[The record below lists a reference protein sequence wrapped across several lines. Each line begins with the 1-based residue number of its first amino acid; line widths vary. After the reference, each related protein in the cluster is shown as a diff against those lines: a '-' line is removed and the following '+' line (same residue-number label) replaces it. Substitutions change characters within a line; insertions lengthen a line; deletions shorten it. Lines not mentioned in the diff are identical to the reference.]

1 MGAMLATGQES
12 RFKMSDSSAQTAAG
26 SARPPPST
34 CENCGSVRPSP
45 FCPQCGQNDRNYA
58 RGLATVVWEFGRE
71 AFEMDSRFLQTLKL
85 LLFKP
90 GSLTSEFS
98 RNRRA
103 RYMSPIR
110 LYLFTSFLFVLVL
123 SLAMPDSWTE
133 DAIQMGGDSEELPG
147 NIVVPSGGAP
157 ESPPVE
163 EGVTEDDGD
172 ATPPVDREG
181 TDDDA
186 DGTPRVAEAVAGRNV
201 DISLEASV
209 SEAQIEA
216 LSAAVG
222 PRHARRLDDILGR
235 PNDDPFK
242 RLALLVASLMPED
255 DRTGSGSADRVPPDF
270 VTRPDTGRLAPSE
283 DTERTG
289 SGLAGQE
296 DADRP
301 NLFVRMF
308 LTSMIDF
315 LHDPEVF
322 VQRAVGNMPIAMFF
336 LLPFLALALGF
347 CYVRKK
353 RYFVEHLVFGMHNQT
368 FTFLCLAA
376 ALVTPTGPVGRW
388 FLVFFVVM
396 PQVYYLIAL
405 RRYYRDGWIRTI
417 LKGSIV
423 WWLYMM
429 ILLPGF
435 LFVLFLT
442 A

>member
-1 MGAMLATGQES
+1 MKPDQPGT
-12 RFKMSDSSAQTAAG
+12 SSG
-26 SARPPPST
+26 VPPTEVSPHPAT
-34 CENCGSVRPSP
+34 CENCGSVRPTP

-71 AFEMDSRFLQTLKL
+71 AFEMDSRFFQTLKL

-90 GSLTSEFS
+90 GSLTNEFS

-123 SLAMPDSWTE
+123 SLAMPDSWSE
-133 DAIQMGGDSEELPG
+133 DAMLMGGDSDELPA
-147 NIVVPSGGAP
+147 IVVVPTGDTP
-157 ESPPVE
+157 ESPSAE
-163 EGVTEDDGD
+163 GGVTDDETD
-172 ATPPVDREG
+172 ATPPVDQEA

-186 DGTPRVAEAVAGRNV
+186 DEIPRVAEAVAGRNV
-201 DISLEASV
+201 DISLDASV

-216 LSAAVG
+216 LKAALG
-222 PRHARRLDDILGR
+222 PTQRRRLDDLLGR
-235 PNDDPFK
+235 PDDDVFK
-242 RLALLVASLMPED
+242 RAALLIASLMPND
-255 DRTGSGSADRVPPDF
+255 VQTGSASIDRVPPDF
-270 VTRPDTGRLAPSE
+270 VTKPDSGRVPPSE
-283 DTERTG
+283 AAEPTV
-289 SGLAGQE
+289 SGPAGQE
-296 DADRP
+296 DPDRP
-301 NLFVRMF
+301 ILPVRMF
-308 LTSMIDF
+308 LTSTIDL

-347 CYVRKK
+347 CYVRK
-353 RYFVEHLVFGMHNQT
+353 RRFFVEHLVFGMHNQT

-376 ALVTPTGPVGRW
+376 AMVTPTGPVGNW
-388 FLVFFVVM
+388 FLVFFIVM

>member
-1 MGAMLATGQES
+1 
-12 RFKMSDSSAQTAAG
+12 MSDSSAQNDDARAA
-26 SARPPPST
+26 PSPT
-34 CENCGSVRPSP
+34 VCPNCGNVRPSP
-45 FCPQCGQNDRNYA
+45 FCPECGQNDRNYA

-90 GSLTSEFS
+90 GSLTNEFS

-123 SLAMPDSWTE
+123 SFAMPDSWSE
-133 DAIQMGGDSEELPG
+133 GAVMMGSDSEEVPEEF
-147 NIVVPSGGAP
+147 VVPVGGSR
-157 ESPPVE
+157 ESPPVDE
-163 EGVTEDDGD
+163 EV
-172 ATPPVDREG
+172 R
-181 TDDDA
+181 DDDA
-186 DGTPRVAEAVAGRNV
+186 DESPRLAGQTPRRNL
-201 DISLEASV
+201 DLSIDTAV
-209 SEAQIEA
+209 SEGQIEA
-216 LSAAVG
+216 LRAALG
-222 PRHARRLDDILGR
+222 PTHGRKLDDILGR
-235 PNDDPFK
+235 PDENAFK
-242 RLALLVASLMPED
+242 RVALLIAGFMYSEEED
-255 DRTGSGSADRVPPDF
+255 RAVSRPAGEEDPDRNNFF
-270 VTRPDTGRLAPSE
+270 VGML
-283 DTERTG
+283 
-289 SGLAGQE
+289 
-296 DADRP
+296 
-301 NLFVRMF
+301 
-308 LTSMIDF
+308 LTSTIDF

-322 VQRAVGNMPIAMFF
+322 VQRAVGNLPIAMFF

-353 RYFVEHLVFGMHNQT
+353 RFFVEHLVFGMHNQT

-376 ALVTPTGPVGRW
+376 AQLTPGGSVGAW
-388 FLVFFVVM
+388 FRAFFVVI

-429 ILLPGF
+429 VLLPGF

>member
-1 MGAMLATGQES
+1 M
-12 RFKMSDSSAQTAAG
+12 KSDQPGTSSG
-26 SARPPPST
+26 MPPSPT
-34 CENCGSVRPSP
+34 LCENCGSVRPSP

-90 GSLTSEFS
+90 GSLTNEFS

-123 SLAMPDSWTE
+123 SFAMPDSWSE
-133 DAIQMGGDSEELPG
+133 GAIRMGGDTEALPEG
-147 NIVVPSGGAP
+147 VFVPAGDSREP
-157 ESPPVE
+157 PPVAGE
-163 EGVTEDDGD
+163 V
-172 ATPPVDREG
+172 

-186 DGTPRVAEAVAGRNV
+186 NESAELTRQPPGPDGADPVLRAGGSNLDLSV
-201 DISLEASV
+201 DAQV

-216 LSAAVG
+216 LKAAVG
-222 PRHARRLDDILGR
+222 PTHGRKLDDILGR
-235 PNDDPFK
+235 PDENTFK
-242 RLALLVASLMPED
+242 RLGLLIAGLMSPGE
-255 DRTGSGSADRVPPDF
+255 ADRAVS
-270 VTRPDTGRLAPSE
+270 RPAGHE
-283 DTERTG
+283 DPEG
-289 SGLAGQE
+289 S
-296 DADRP
+296 
-301 NLFVRMF
+301 NFFVRML

-322 VQRAVGNMPIAMFF
+322 VQRAIGNLPIAMFF

-353 RYFVEHLVFGMHNQT
+353 RFFVEHLVFGMHNQT

-376 ALVTPTGPVGRW
+376 AQLTPGGWPGAWIRA
-388 FLVFFVVM
+388 FFVLI

-442 A
+442 T

>member
-1 MGAMLATGQES
+1 MTDSALHEPARQE
-12 RFKMSDSSAQTAAG
+12 
-26 SARPPPST
+26 RPSPTVCP
-34 CENCGSVRPSP
+34 NCGNVRPSP
-45 FCPQCGQNDRNYA
+45 FCPECGQNDRNYA
-58 RGLATVVWEFGRE
+58 RGLGTVVWEFGRE

-90 GSLTSEFS
+90 GSLTNEFS

-123 SLAMPDSWTE
+123 SFAMPDSWSE
-133 DAIQMGGDSEELPG
+133 GAAMMGSDAEEIPGQILVPAGDSR
-147 NIVVPSGGAP
+147 
-157 ESPPVE
+157 ESPPVDGE
-163 EGVTEDDGD
+163 ETDDDGD
-172 ATPPVDREG
+172 ESPPVDEEAA
-181 TDDDA
+181 DDDA
-186 DGTPRVAEAVAGRNV
+186 DESPRLAGQTPRRNL
-201 DISLEASV
+201 DIDAQV
-209 SEAQIEA
+209 SEGQIEA
-216 LSAAVG
+216 LRVALG
-222 PRHARRLDDILGR
+222 PTHGRKLDDILGR
-235 PNDDPFK
+235 PDENAFK
-242 RLALLVASLMPED
+242 GVALLIASFLSSEEED
-255 DRTGSGSADRVPPDF
+255 RAVSRPAGEEDPDRKNF
-270 VTRPDTGRLAPSE
+270 
-283 DTERTG
+283 
-289 SGLAGQE
+289 
-296 DADRP
+296 
-301 NLFVRMF
+301 FVRML
-308 LTSMIDF
+308 LTSTIDF

-322 VQRAVGNMPIAMFF
+322 VQRAVGNLPIAMFF

-353 RYFVEHLVFGMHNQT
+353 RFFVEHLVFGMHNQT

-376 ALVTPTGPVGRW
+376 AQLTPGGSVGAWFRVF
-388 FLVFFVVM
+388 FLVI

-429 ILLPGF
+429 VLLPGF

>member
-1 MGAMLATGQES
+1 
-12 RFKMSDSSAQTAAG
+12 MSDSSAKNDDARAA
-26 SARPPPST
+26 PSPT
-34 CENCGSVRPSP
+34 VCPNCGNVRPSP
-45 FCPQCGQNDRNYA
+45 FCPECGQNDRHYA

-90 GSLTSEFS
+90 GSLTNEFS

-123 SLAMPDSWTE
+123 SFAMPDSWSE
-133 DAIQMGGDSEELPG
+133 GAVMMGGDSEEVPEE
-147 NIVVPSGGAP
+147 IVVPAGDSR
-157 ESPPVE
+157 ESPPVDGE
-163 EGVTEDDGD
+163 VTG
-172 ATPPVDREG
+172 
-181 TDDDA
+181 DDA
-186 DGTPRVAEAVAGRNV
+186 DESPRVTGQIPRRNL
-201 DISLEASV
+201 DLSIDAPAS
-209 SEAQIEA
+209 EGQIEA
-216 LSAAVG
+216 LRVALG
-222 PRHARRLDDILGR
+222 PTHGRKLDDILGR
-235 PNDDPFK
+235 PDDNAFK
-242 RLALLVASLMPED
+242 RVALLIAGMMSSEE
-255 DRTGSGSADRVPPDF
+255 ADRAVS
-270 VTRPDTGRLAPSE
+270 RP
-283 DTERTG
+283 
-289 SGLAGQE
+289 AGQE
-296 DADRP
+296 DPDR
-301 NLFVRMF
+301 NNFFVRML
-308 LTSMIDF
+308 LTSTIDF

-322 VQRAVGNMPIAMFF
+322 VQRAVGNLPIAMFF

-353 RYFVEHLVFGMHNQT
+353 RFFVEHLVFGMHNQT

-376 ALVTPTGPVGRW
+376 AQLTPGGSVGGWVRVF
-388 FLVFFVVM
+388 FLVI

-429 ILLPGF
+429 VLLPGF

>member
-1 MGAMLATGQES
+1 
-12 RFKMSDSSAQTAAG
+12 MSDLSAKNDDARAA
-26 SARPPPST
+26 PSPT
-34 CENCGSVRPSP
+34 VCPNCGNVRPSP
-45 FCPQCGQNDRNYA
+45 FCPECGQNDRNYA
-58 RGLATVVWEFGRE
+58 RGLGTVVWEFGRE

-90 GSLTSEFS
+90 GSLTNEFS

-123 SLAMPDSWTE
+123 SFAMPDSWSE
-133 DAIQMGGDSEELPG
+133 GAAMMGSDSEEVPEEF
-147 NIVVPSGGAP
+147 VVPVGGLRESLP
-157 ESPPVE
+157 VDGQVRDGDSRESPPVVGE
-163 EGVTEDDGD
+163 
-172 ATPPVDREG
+172 A

-186 DGTPRVAEAVAGRNV
+186 DESPQLAGQTPRRNLDV
-201 DISLEASV
+201 DIDTQV
-209 SEAQIEA
+209 SEDQIEA
-216 LSAAVG
+216 LRVALG
-222 PRHARRLDDILGR
+222 PTHGRKLDDILGR
-235 PNDDPFK
+235 PDENAFK
-242 RLALLVASLMPED
+242 AVALLIAGFMSSEEE
-255 DRTGSGSADRVPPDF
+255 DRTVS
-270 VTRPDTGRLAPSE
+270 RPAGEEDPGR
-283 DTERTG
+283 
-289 SGLAGQE
+289 
-296 DADRP
+296 
-301 NLFVRMF
+301 NNFFIRML
-308 LTSMIDF
+308 LTSTIDF

-322 VQRAVGNMPIAMFF
+322 VQRAVGNLPIAMFF

-353 RYFVEHLVFGMHNQT
+353 RFFVEHLVFGMHNQT

-376 ALVTPTGPVGRW
+376 AQLTPGGSVGGWFRVF
-388 FLVFFVVM
+388 FLVI

-429 ILLPGF
+429 VLLPGF

>member
-1 MGAMLATGQES
+1 
-12 RFKMSDSSAQTAAG
+12 MSDSSAQNDADRAT
-26 SARPPPST
+26 PSPAV

-90 GSLTSEFS
+90 GSLTNEFS

-123 SLAMPDSWTE
+123 SLAMPDSWSE
-133 DAIQMGGDSEELPG
+133 DAIQMGGDSDGLPEG
-147 NIVVPSGGAP
+147 VVVSTGGP
-157 ESPPVE
+157 QESPPGD
-163 EGVTEDDGD
+163 GVVAGDDGTE
-172 ATPPVDREG
+172 TPQADGRV
-181 TDDDA
+181 TDDNSDET
-186 DGTPRVAEAVAGRNV
+186 TPVAGQEPSGNL
-201 DISLEASV
+201 DISLDASV
-209 SEAQIEA
+209 SDAQIEA
-216 LSAAVG
+216 LRAAVG
-222 PRHARRLDDILGR
+222 PTQRRRLDDILGR
-235 PNDDPFK
+235 VDDDGFK
-242 RLALLVASLMPED
+242 RLALLIAGLMPTD
-255 DRTGSGSADRVPPDF
+255 DRTGSDSVDRGVRDF
-270 VTRPDTGRLAPSE
+270 VTKPDSGRLTPSEETGRAAFGP
-283 DTERTG
+283 
-289 SGLAGQE
+289 AGQE
-296 DADRP
+296 DPDRP
-301 NLFVRMF
+301 NLFVRML

-376 ALVTPTGPVGRW
+376 ALVTPTGPVGSW
-388 FLVFFVVM
+388 FLAFFVVM
-396 PQVYYLIAL
+396 PQLYYLIAL

>member
-1 MGAMLATGQES
+1 MKSDQPGTSSGVPPTG
-12 RFKMSDSSAQTAAG
+12 G
-26 SARPPPST
+26 SPSPT
-34 CENCGSVRPSP
+34 LCENCGSVRPSP
-45 FCPQCGQNDRNYA
+45 FCPECGQNDRNYA

-90 GSLTSEFS
+90 GSLTTEFS

-123 SLAMPDSWTE
+123 SFAMPDSWSE
-133 DAIQMGGDSEELPG
+133 GAIRMGGDTEALP
-147 NIVVPSGGAP
+147 
-157 ESPPVE
+157 
-163 EGVTEDDGD
+163 EGVFVPGGD
-172 ATPPVDREG
+172 SREPPSVAGEM

-186 DGTPRVAEAVAGRNV
+186 DESRQPARQPPGPDGSDPVLRAGGRNLDLSV
-201 DISLEASV
+201 DAQV

-216 LSAAVG
+216 LKAAVG
-222 PRHARRLDDILGR
+222 PTHGRKLDDILGR
-235 PNDDPFK
+235 PDENTFK
-242 RLALLVASLMPED
+242 RVGLLIAGLMSPGE
-255 DRTGSGSADRVPPDF
+255 ADRAVSPP
-270 VTRPDTGRLAPSE
+270 
-283 DTERTG
+283 
-289 SGLAGQE
+289 AGQE
-296 DADRP
+296 DP
-301 NLFVRMF
+301 EGSNFFVRML

-322 VQRAVGNMPIAMFF
+322 VQRAIGNLPIAMFF

-353 RYFVEHLVFGMHNQT
+353 RFFVEHLVFGMHNQT

-376 ALVTPTGPVGRW
+376 AQLTPAGWAGAWIRA
-388 FLVFFVVM
+388 FFVLI

-435 LFVLFLT
+435 LIVLFLT

>member
-1 MGAMLATGQES
+1 
-12 RFKMSDSSAQTAAG
+12 MSDPTAQNDD
-26 SARPPPST
+26 ARPAPPPAV
-34 CENCGSVRPSP
+34 CENCGNARPSP

-71 AFEMDSRFLQTLKL
+71 AFEMDSRFFQTLKL

-123 SLAMPDSWTE
+123 SLAMPDSWSE
-133 DAIQMGGDSEELPG
+133 GAIQMGSESEPAPAAV
-147 NIVVPSGGAP
+147 VVPTGGAP
-157 ESPPVE
+157 ESPQADG
-163 EGVTEDDGD
+163 GVTEDDAD
-172 ATPPVDREG
+172 ETPPVGEEE
-181 TDDDA
+181 
-186 DGTPRVAEAVAGRNV
+186 PGRNLG
-201 DISLEASV
+201 ISIDASV
-209 SEAQIEA
+209 SEAQMEA
-216 LSAAVG
+216 LRAALG
-222 PRHARRLDDILGR
+222 PTQRRRLDDILGR
-235 PNDDPFK
+235 PDDDAFK
-242 RLALLVASLMPED
+242 RAALLLTSLV
-255 DRTGSGSADRVPPDF
+255 SADVARGSSTVDRDALEGVATPDSNRF
-270 VTRPDTGRLAPSE
+270 APSDETDRAGSRPAGRE
-283 DTERTG
+283 DPE
-289 SGLAGQE
+289 
-296 DADRP
+296 RP
-301 NLFVRMF
+301 NLFIRTL
-308 LTSMIDF
+308 LTSVIDF

-336 LLPFLALALGF
+336 LLPFMALALGF

-353 RYFVEHLVFGMHNQT
+353 KYFVEHLVFGMHNQT

-376 ALVTPTGPVGRW
+376 ALVTSTGPVGRW
-388 FLVFFVVM
+388 FLVFFIAM
-396 PQVYYLIAL
+396 PQLYYLIAL

-417 LKGSIV
+417 LKGSVV

-429 ILLPGF
+429 VLLPGF

>member
-1 MGAMLATGQES
+1 MKSGQPGT
-12 RFKMSDSSAQTAAG
+12 SSVIPPTEG
-26 SARPPPST
+26 SGPPT
-34 CENCGSVRPSP
+34 ICENCGSVRPSP

-98 RNRRA
+98 HNRRA

-123 SLAMPDSWTE
+123 SLAMPDAWSE
-133 DAIQMGGDSEELPG
+133 DAIQMGGDTDELPG
-147 NIVVPSGGAP
+147 IVVVP
-157 ESPPVE
+157 
-163 EGVTEDDGD
+163 TGD
-172 ATPPVDREG
+172 APPPVDREV
-181 TDDDA
+181 TDDDL
-186 DGTPRVAEAVAGRNV
+186 DETPRVAEAAAGRNV
-201 DISLEASV
+201 DISLDASV
-209 SEAQIEA
+209 SEGQIEA

-242 RLALLVASLMPED
+242 RLALLFASLMPED
-255 DRTGSGSADRVPPDF
+255 DQTGSGSADRVPPDF
-270 VTRPDTGRLAPSE
+270 VTKPDTGRLAPSE
-283 DTERTG
+283 DTERTV
-289 SGLAGQE
+289 SGPAGQE

-301 NLFVRMF
+301 HLFVRMF
-308 LTSMIDF
+308 LTSTIDF

-336 LLPFLALALGF
+336 LLPFLALALGV

-388 FLVFFVVM
+388 FLLFFIVI

>member
-1 MGAMLATGQES
+1 MKPDQPGTS
-12 RFKMSDSSAQTAAG
+12 SDMPPTELS
-26 SARPPPST
+26 PPPAT

-71 AFEMDSRFLQTLKL
+71 AFEMDSRFFQTLKL

-90 GSLTSEFS
+90 GSLTNEFS

-123 SLAMPDSWTE
+123 SLAMPDSWSE
-133 DAIQMGGDSEELPG
+133 DAMLMGGDSDQLPA
-147 NIVVPSGGAP
+147 IVVVPTGDPP
-157 ESPPVE
+157 ESPSAE
-163 EGVTEDDGD
+163 GGVTDDARDETQQAKDGGID
-172 ATPPVDREG
+172 DETDETPPP
-181 TDDDA
+181 A
-186 DGTPRVAEAVAGRNV
+186 AQSPRRNV
-201 DISLEASV
+201 DISLDASSV

-216 LSAAVG
+216 LRAALG
-222 PRHARRLDDILGR
+222 PTQRRRLDDLLGR
-235 PNDDPFK
+235 PDDDGFK
-242 RLALLVASLMPED
+242 RAALFIAGLLYD
-255 DRTGSGSADRVPPDF
+255 DVQTGSGSSDRVPPDF
-270 VTRPDTGRLAPSE
+270 VTKPDSE
-283 DTERTG
+283 GASG
-289 SGLAGQE
+289 SVGQE
-296 DADRP
+296 DPDRP

-308 LTSMIDF
+308 LTSTIDL

-322 VQRAVGNMPIAMFF
+322 VQRLVGNMPIAMFF

-353 RYFVEHLVFGMHNQT
+353 RFFVEHLVFGMHNQT

-376 ALVTPTGPVGRW
+376 ALVTPTGPVGNW
-388 FLVFFVVM
+388 FLVFFIVM

>member
-1 MGAMLATGQES
+1 MTD
-12 RFKMSDSSAQTAAG
+12 SDQPGTSSDRPPAG
-26 SARPPPST
+26 VRPPPSI
-34 CENCGSVRPSP
+34 CENCGSVRPTP
-45 FCPQCGQNDRNYA
+45 FCPECGQNDRNYA

-71 AFEMDSRFLQTLKL
+71 AFEMDSRFFQTLKL

-123 SLAMPDSWTE
+123 SLAMPDSWSE
-133 DAIQMGGDSEELPG
+133 DAIQMGGDSDELPA
-147 NIVVPSGGAP
+147 IVVVPTGEP
-157 ESPPVE
+157 RESPTVVGE
-163 EGVTEDDGD
+163 VTADDAGE
-172 ATPPVDREG
+172 TPPVGGEV
-181 TDDDA
+181 TDDDPQE
-186 DGTPRVAEAVAGRNV
+186 TPRVAELAPSPNL
-201 DISLEASV
+201 DISLDALSV

-216 LSAAVG
+216 LRAALG
-222 PRHARRLDDILGR
+222 PTQRRRLDDLLGR
-235 PNDDPFK
+235 PDEDSFK
-242 RLALLVASLMPED
+242 RAALFIAGLMPGD
-255 DRTGSGSADRVPPDF
+255 VQTGTGSVDRIPPDF
-270 VTRPDTGRLAPSE
+270 VTKPDTGRLAPSE
-283 DTERTG
+283 ETERSV
-289 SGLAGQE
+289 SGPAGQE
-296 DADRP
+296 DPDRP
-301 NLFVRMF
+301 ILLIRML
-308 LTSMIDF
+308 LTSTIDF

-336 LLPFLALALGF
+336 LLPFLALALGV

-376 ALVTPTGPVGRW
+376 ALVTPTGPVGNW
-388 FLVFFVVM
+388 FLVFFIVI
-396 PQVYYLIAL
+396 PQLYYLIAL

>member
-1 MGAMLATGQES
+1 M
-12 RFKMSDSSAQTAAG
+12 KSAQPGTTSDIPPTEG
-26 SARPPPST
+26 SGPPAT
-34 CENCGSVRPSP
+34 CENCGSPRPTP
-45 FCPQCGQNDRNYA
+45 FCPECGQNDRNYA

-71 AFEMDSRFLQTLKL
+71 AFEMDSRFFQTLKL

-123 SLAMPDSWTE
+123 SLAMPDAWSE
-133 DAIQMGGDSEELPG
+133 DAMLTGGDSDDLPA
-147 NIVVPSGGAP
+147 IVVVPTGDRP
-157 ESPPVE
+157 ESPSAE
-163 EGVTEDDGD
+163 GGVTDDARDETPQAEDGGTESETDE
-172 ATPPVDREG
+172 TPPVAEQ
-181 TDDDA
+181 A
-186 DGTPRVAEAVAGRNV
+186 PRRNV
-201 DISLEASV
+201 DISLDAPAV

-216 LSAAVG
+216 LRAALG
-222 PRHARRLDDILGR
+222 ATQRRRLDDLLGR
-235 PNDDPFK
+235 PDDDGFK
-242 RLALLVASLMPED
+242 RAALFIAGLMFD
-255 DRTGSGSADRVPPDF
+255 GVQTGSGSIARVPPDF
-270 VTRPDTGRLAPSE
+270 VTKPDSGRVPPSE
-283 DTERTG
+283 ETEPAV
-289 SGLAGQE
+289 SGTAGQE
-296 DADRP
+296 DPDRP
-301 NLFVRMF
+301 ILLVRMF
-308 LTSMIDF
+308 LTSTIDF

-353 RYFVEHLVFGMHNQT
+353 RFFVEHLVFGMHNQT

-376 ALVTPTGPVGRW
+376 ALVTPTGPVGNW

-396 PQVYYLIAL
+396 PQLYYLIAL

>member
-1 MGAMLATGQES
+1 MGAMFAIGRES
-12 RFKMSDSSAQTAAG
+12 RFNMSDSSNQNAAG
-26 SARPPPST
+26 PAPSV

-71 AFEMDSRFLQTLKL
+71 AFEMDSRFFQTLKL

-90 GSLTSEFS
+90 GSLTIEFS

-123 SLAMPDSWTE
+123 SFAMPDSWSE
-133 DAIQMGGDSEELPG
+133 GAIRMGGDTEALPG
-147 NIVVPSGGAP
+147 GVFVPAGDSR
-157 ESPPVE
+157 EPPSVAGE
-163 EGVTEDDGD
+163 V
-172 ATPPVDREG
+172 
-181 TDDDA
+181 TDDDTDESPQPVRQPPRP
-186 DGTPRVAEAVAGRNV
+186 DGGDPVLRTGGRNLDLSV
-201 DISLEASV
+201 DAQV

-216 LSAAVG
+216 LKAAVG
-222 PRHARRLDDILGR
+222 PTHGRKLDDILGR
-235 PNDDPFK
+235 PDENTFK
-242 RLALLVASLMPED
+242 RVGLLIAGLMSPDE
-255 DRTGSGSADRVPPDF
+255 ADRAVS
-270 VTRPDTGRLAPSE
+270 RP
-283 DTERTG
+283 
-289 SGLAGQE
+289 AGQE
-296 DADRP
+296 GPDGS
-301 NLFVRMF
+301 NSFVRML
-308 LTSMIDF
+308 LTSTIDF

-322 VQRAVGNMPIAMFF
+322 VQRAIGNLPIAMFF

-353 RYFVEHLVFGMHNQT
+353 RFFVEHLVFGMHNQT

-376 ALVTPTGPVGRW
+376 AQLTPAGWAGAWIRA
-388 FLVFFVVM
+388 FFVLI